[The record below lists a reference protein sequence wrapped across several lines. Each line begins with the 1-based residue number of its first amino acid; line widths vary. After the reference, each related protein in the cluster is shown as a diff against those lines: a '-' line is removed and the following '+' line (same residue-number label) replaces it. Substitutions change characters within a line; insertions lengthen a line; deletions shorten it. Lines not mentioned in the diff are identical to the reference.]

1 MVDGRHGMQ
10 QCVQHRQQ
18 TVCNVDPRCAP
29 MSARSYN
36 IYRARPNRALA
47 VVGYSSDVETREEL
61 DAAPRSFV
69 PNGTVRFDFPRATDD
84 SLDSIRAIVGWTLG
98 TVLAFWTPVAVVA
111 YVLTS

>member
-1 MVDGRHGMQ
+1 MAVME
-10 QCVQHRQQ
+10 
-18 TVCNVDPRCAP
+18 CNSACSTGKRRCATSILAAP
-29 MSARSYN
+29 PCRPAPTTFTERD
-36 IYRARPNRALA
+36 PNRALA

-84 SLDSIRAIVGWTLG
+84 SLDSIRAIVGWTLL